1 MKKIIILKGLP
12 GSGKSTWA
20 KEFVRTNA
28 DWKRINKDDLRAMM
42 DDSKW
47 SGKRE
52 QYILATRDL
61 LINRFLLDGYNV
73 IVDDTNLNPKH
84 EEHIKEMAKTITES
98 GTPCEVEV
106 KFFDTPIGECIKRDL
121 NRPKSVGEAV
131 IRKMYNDY
139 LKPKA
144 ELYLPDQN
152 LPRAVIFDI
161 DGTLAHMNGRSPFEW
176 DKVDEDVADTKM
188 VDLLRLFKNDQY
200 HEYNIFIFT
209 GRDEVCREKTE
220 SWLYK
225 HGIIYE
231 ELLMRPAGNTEKD
244 AVIKKR
250 MFELLSKQFR
260 IEFIFDDRN
269 QCVDLWRSLGLKCL
283 QVADGD
289 F

>member
-28 DWKRINKDDLRAMM
+28 DWKRVNKDDLRAMM

-121 NRPKSVGEAV
+121 SRPKSVGEAV
-131 IRKMYNDY
+131 IRKMHNDY
-139 LKPKA
+139 LKPKPSI
-144 ELYLPDQN
+144 YYPDPYNPQ
-152 LPRAVIFDI
+152 AVIFDI
-161 DGTLAHMNGRSPFEW
+161 DGTLAHMDDRRGPFEW
-176 DKVDEDVADTKM
+176 DKVGLDRPDTVM
-188 VDLLRLFKNDQY
+188 VELVKYYFNDDY
-200 HEYNIFIFT
+200 KIIIVS
-209 GRDEVCREKTE
+209 GRDAICEKQTRE
-220 SWLYK
+220 WLA
-225 HGIIYE
+225 HAGIPFD
-231 ELLMRPAGNTEKD
+231 ELKMRPIGNTEKD
-244 AVIKKR
+244 AVIKR
-250 MFELLSKQFR
+250 RIFEELTKDYAIR
-260 IEFIFDDRN
+260 VVYDDRN
-269 QCVDLWRSLGLKCL
+269 QVVDMWRELGVKCF